1 MPSLKRALPG
11 LLALSMLVASACL
24 DVREF
29 QGSWSGSIIAEE
41 ALRQGFADTVK
52 VDPLVLSNVDLLKLS
67 ATLTTSDGK
76 FKETTLTRVTRFTA
90 DTLASMSFDTSPV
103 RSYLHYAPLAS
114 EKQGGDAMVLIS
126 LFGDEHVEV
135 RIIRGNDLF
144 GVFSL
149 TQK

>member
-67 ATLTTSDGK
+67 ATLTTS
-76 FKETTLTRVTRFTA
+76 ETDLALEVQSAEVYRV
-90 DTLASMSFDTSPV
+90 PQ
-103 RSYLHYAPLAS
+103 
-114 EKQGGDAMVLIS
+114 EEQGGGGAA
-126 LFGDEHVEV
+126 GGEREKGPK
-135 RIIRGNDLF
+135 RAC
-144 GVFSL
+144 
-149 TQK
+149 